1 MNHVGLWLKR
11 ILIPILITETLRV
24 ASLKVAEFALECF
37 VLYRY
42 RTRHLLIS
50 FAHFEGFYCISEGV
64 TYGVFQFI
72 INIC

>member
-1 MNHVGLWLKR
+1 VGLWLKR
-11 ILIPILITETLRV
+11 ILILILMKETLKV
-24 ASLKVAEFALECF
+24 VSVKVAEFALEC
-37 VLYRY
+37 VVRYRY

-50 FAHFEGFYCISEGV
+50 FAHFDGFYCISEGV